1 MYTHNKT
8 AKNRFLNI
16 DIVRNETRKYDMIYQ
31 VGKTE
36 TQLKYKLKINF
47 LQFQNAIISCEM
59 DLKM

>member
-1 MYTHNKT
+1 
-8 AKNRFLNI
+8 
-16 DIVRNETRKYDMIYQ
+16 MIYQ